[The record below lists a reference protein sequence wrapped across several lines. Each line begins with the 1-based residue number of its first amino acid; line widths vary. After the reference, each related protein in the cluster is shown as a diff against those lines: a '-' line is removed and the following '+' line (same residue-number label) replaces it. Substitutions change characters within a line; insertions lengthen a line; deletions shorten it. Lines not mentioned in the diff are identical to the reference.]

1 MEEVAAQVT
10 LMRKLLR
17 LTARLAV
24 SRQTFAA
31 FYDNWLAEA
40 SPPKAPAGFL
50 HAVVKTWAAVRHALP
65 PLDPAKDSDALAL
78 ALAALDDPD
87 RILECVGAAVGLSMF
102 DETYSGSA
110 PDVARP
116 KVMGLAL
123 DAMEHKYRLP
133 GGRHPEP
140 KPVQTAAA
148 QPPRAQ
154 LHAAGFHRMTSTET
168 IWTDP
173 GDLLPALLLAR
184 RRICIIYTRDEN
196 ENIKHTGTGFLI
208 GPSAVLTNWHV
219 VEDMAAQTILADP
232 SQIEVRFDYSP
243 TTGLETNDASAHS
256 PPADKPWC
264 VASSVY
270 GPIQPDAAAPYWW
283 TDKAARDGWRDSVKN
298 TLDYAVIRLATA
310 PGLQRGWYDLTKV
323 NDGSQNRGCWVLH
336 HPSSLGHTVT
346 EGQIYYPKKNAAR
359 IFHSASTVR
368 GSSGGL
374 ALNAEGTP
382 IGLHHLGLGDDPHGG
397 QTPAPTVPANIINCA
412 VSLSF
417 IAQDLQAKHTLDTI
431 SQSTDVL
438 PFRGC
443 LDGVRP
449 VFGRKALFRDLK
461 ELFEGTRPV
470 MRVHVSESVADITQ
484 PGKSF
489 TIELIQNLFR
499 PPDHHHIV
507 LKAAEL
513 HVDALRQS
521 ETVLESF
528 APDLLAG
535 LPREPDTTTPAYV
548 ARLVNYLGTAIRDR
562 LGNKTVWLMIDDLD
576 NHELSDA
583 SGREFLATLY
593 SQVGLLPNLRIVLIG
608 LRPDVSIGGLDPA
621 SVIEN
626 AIAPGDLTDVGQ
638 LFADWLKE
646 RGGRDVA
653 MDDKTLSL
661 LSKTVASYAG
671 TQSPM
676 PKVAEFISTYMQDV
690 VEELFGAAAQ
700 DGTAGGGGP

>member
-1 MEEVAAQVT
+1 MLV
-10 LMRKLLR
+10 R
-17 LTARLAV
+17 LTARLPV

-40 SPPKAPAGFL
+40 SPPDAPAGFL
-50 HAVVKTWAAVRHALP
+50 HAVVTTWAAVRHALP
-65 PLDPAKDSDALAL
+65 TLDPANDSDALAL
-78 ALAALDDPD
+78 ALAALADRD
-87 RILECVGAAVGLSMF
+87 RILDCFGAAVGLSMF
-102 DETYSGSA
+102 DEAYAGHP
-110 PDVARP
+110 PDAARP
-116 KVMGLAL
+116 LIMGLAQ
-123 DAMEHKYRLP
+123 DALGHKSRLSM
-133 GGRHPEP
+133 GRRPEP
-140 KPVQTAAA
+140 TPAQPAAA
-148 QPPRAQ
+148 QPARAQ
-154 LHAAGFHRMTSTET
+154 LHAAGFHKMTSPET

-196 ENIKHTGTGFLI
+196 ENVKHTGTGFLI

-219 VEDMAAQTILADP
+219 VEDMAAQPVLSDP

-243 TTGLETNDASAHS
+243 TTGLETDDASAHS
-256 PPADKPWC
+256 PPADKTWC
-264 VASSVY
+264 VASSPY
-270 GPIQPDAAAPYWW
+270 GPTQPDAAVPYWW
-283 TDKAARDGWRDSVKN
+283 TVKTARDGWRDSVK
-298 TLDYAVIRLATA
+298 TSLDYAVIRLATA
-310 PGLQRGWYDLTKV
+310 PGLQRGWYDLTKL
-323 NDGSQNRGCWVLH
+323 NDSSQSLGCWVLH

-346 EGQIYYPKKNAAR
+346 EGQIYYRKKNVAR

-374 ALNAEGTP
+374 ALSAEGTP

-397 QTPAPTVPANIINCA
+397 QTPTPTAPANVINCA

-417 IAQDLQAKHTLDTI
+417 IAQDLQAKRTLETI
-431 SQSTDVL
+431 SQSTGIL

-449 VFGRKALFRDLK
+449 VFGRKALFSDLK

-470 MRVHVSESVADITQ
+470 MRVHVSKSVADVTQ

-507 LKAAEL
+507 FKAAEL
-513 HVDALRQS
+513 HVDALRQT
-521 ETVLESF
+521 EAVLGSF

-576 NHELSDA
+576 KHELSDA

-608 LRPDVSIGGLDPA
+608 LRSSISIGGLDPA
-621 SVIEN
+621 DVIEN
-626 AIAPGDLTDVGQ
+626 AIAPTDLTDVGQ

-653 MDDKTLSL
+653 MDEKTLSL

-690 VEELFGAAAQ
+690 VDELFGAAAQ
-700 DGTAGGGGP
+700 GDPVDGGGP